1 MVRDYL
7 LIIGGI
13 CCSPAKSGCGFIEM
27 SSVMLSWWENVMGN
41 ENTTEYGLVLVFLI
55 QASTEI
61 SDVSKVAFKVLLRGL
76 KNISD
81 RSQIWKLEFRVL

>member
-1 MVRDYL
+1 MLTCKVWMWVYRDV
-7 LIIGGI
+7 I
-13 CCSPAKSGCGFIEM
+13 CNAFLVGEC
-27 SSVMLSWWENVMGN
+27 VMGN

>member
-1 MVRDYL
+1 
-7 LIIGGI
+7 
-13 CCSPAKSGCGFIEM
+13 
-27 SSVMLSWWENVMGN
+27 MGN

-55 QASTEI
+55 QTSTEI